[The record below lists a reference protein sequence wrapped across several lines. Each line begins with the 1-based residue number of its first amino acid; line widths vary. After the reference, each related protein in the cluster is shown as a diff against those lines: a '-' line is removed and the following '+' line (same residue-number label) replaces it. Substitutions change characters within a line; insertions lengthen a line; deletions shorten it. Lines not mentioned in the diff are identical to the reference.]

1 MAQELTKLVE
11 AFKQLPD
18 FNRFPLPEI
27 FYTKYG
33 MPRPQ
38 HNNDDLKGSLT
49 AAVTSMSA
57 GGIPFEERGPM
68 DGGVREIKLPD
79 PITAELLPPSTLET
93 NECTTGTTGPTG
105 SSDETNTKLQ
115 QVQSNEERP
124 DFRERLTSN
133 ENVQMS

>member
-18 FNRFPLPEI
+18 YNRFPLPEI

-33 MPRPQ
+33 VPRPR

-49 AAVTSMSA
+49 SAVTSMTA
-57 GGIPFEERGPM
+57 GGIPFEERGPVE
-68 DGGVREIKLPD
+68 GGVREVKLPD
-79 PITAELLPPSTLET
+79 PITAEVLPTTTIET
-93 NECTTGTTGPTG
+93 NECTTGPTG
-105 SSDETNTKLQ
+105 TSDATNTELQ
-115 QVQSNEERP
+115 QVQNNEERS
-124 DFRERLTSN
+124 DLRQGLASN